1 LDERYLFAAVGLT
14 VLLGAAYI
22 SAALAARRRRIVR
35 QHLTAATRPSETSP
49 EPSVSLRRVVV
60 RDEVRGISIVPRQVL
75 ARLDVAFAAAGGGI
89 GLPRLLLTGM
99 LALAAAFMLAS
110 VIMHLRPAFVIIVV
124 AAAAIGGP
132 ILVLRGAQSRF
143 RAKFLDQFPDALDI
157 IVRAV
162 KAGLPVLEAMMVAAR
177 ELPGPVGDEFQRA
190 LNEMRIGVEMEEAL
204 QRMAER
210 IRVPDFRFYAVSLAL
225 QRRTGGG
232 LANTLTNLSGVIR
245 GRKEVRLKA
254 GALSAETKASVIVLG
269 ILPFVVCGGLY
280 LLNREFMSV
289 LFFDPRGRFM
299 IGLAF
304 LSVVAGVVT
313 MTLMVKRSLR

>member
-1 LDERYLFAAVGLT
+1 
-14 VLLGAAYI
+14 
-22 SAALAARRRRIVR
+22 
-35 QHLTAATRPSETSP
+35 
-49 EPSVSLRRVVV
+49 
-60 RDEVRGISIVPRQVL
+60 
-75 ARLDVAFAAAGGGI
+75 
-89 GLPRLLLTGM
+89 
-99 LALAAAFMLAS
+99 
-110 VIMHLRPAFVIIVV
+110 MHLQPALVIIFAV
-124 AAAAIGGP
+124 AASIGAP
-132 ILVLRGAQSRF
+132 VFALRVAQSKF

-162 KAGLPVLEAMMVAAR
+162 RSGLPVLEAMTVAAQ

-254 GALSAETKASVIVLG
+254 GALSAETKASVIVLA

-280 LLNREFMSV
+280 LLNPEFMSV

-304 LSVVAGVVT
+304 LSLAVGVVT
-313 MTLMVKRSLR
+313 MILMVKRSLR